1 MSDEIMAP
9 KEEWKLIDG
18 FDGRYAISSFGRVKS
33 FAGYGRVTER
43 ILRYAI
49 DKSTGYKYVTLYR
62 KGNPKRKY
70 NIHRLV
76 AKAFVPNPRCLPCV
90 NHKDEN
96 KLNNYVGN
104 LEWMTYRE
112 NLNYGTHNA
121 RCASTKRKPILQL
134 LPDGALVREW
144 PSTDEVEK
152 VLGFNQPNIN
162 KCLHHKRNFAHG
174 YRWERKFQEE

>member
-1 MSDEIMAP
+1 MAE
-9 KEEWKLIDG
+9 KEEWRDIAG
-18 FDGRYAISSFGRVKS
+18 FEGRYKISSFGRVKS
-33 FAGYGRVTER
+33 FLEYGKVKER
-43 ILRYAI
+43 ILRQDIYCGN
-49 DKSTGYKYVTLYR
+49 GYFYVTLYR
-62 KGNPKRKY
+62 SSGNKEKHY
-70 NIHRLV
+70 VHRLV
-76 AKAFVPNPRCLPCV
+76 AEAFLPNPNSLPTV
-90 NHKDEN
+90 NHKDEQ
-96 KLNNYVGN
+96 KTNNHAEN
-104 LEWMTYRE
+104 LEWATYAE

-134 LPDGALVREW
+134 LPDGTLVREW